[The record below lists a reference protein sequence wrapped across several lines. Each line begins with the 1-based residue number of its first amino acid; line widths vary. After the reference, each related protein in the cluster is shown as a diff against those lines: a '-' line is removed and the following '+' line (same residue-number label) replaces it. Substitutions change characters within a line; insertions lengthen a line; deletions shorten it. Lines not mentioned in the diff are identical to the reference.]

1 MTSGINNLVLNKK
14 ATQQRIQL
22 RRKFAF
28 LALDLT
34 LEIWDSVMCWKISV
48 MGFRVG
54 FVRQLGEGK
63 VVKLRLDHEHVKPT
77 QCDRIA

>member
-34 LEIWDSVMCWKISV
+34 LEIWDSVMCLED
-48 MGFRVG
+48 FRDGVSSG
-54 FVRQLGEGK
+54 VCAAVR
-63 VVKLRLDHEHVKPT
+63 
-77 QCDRIA
+77 